1 MLLAYANLT
10 LVTVGLAERA
20 ILGTKIWNKTTNKAV
35 RIERRKSISLCWRL
49 DVLKLQVEMSWL
61 MSYTDIFIEG
71 NQVTWYYSQS
81 NYDNR
86 VLLTG
91 YRFTKTHM
99 YNVNVRSWFEYTWI
113 LNQNQHNFIFTLLS
127 LCWAFVCIVLCD
139 FICLRV
145 NKIKQIL
152 LKTTFCF

>member
-1 MLLAYANLT
+1 MLLTYANLT
-10 LVTVGLAERA
+10 LVTVGQAERA

-61 MSYTDIFIEG
+61 MSYNDIFIEG
-71 NQVTWYYSQS
+71 NQVTWYYSHS

-91 YRFTKTHM
+91 YRFTKTPM

-113 LNQNQHNFIFTLLS
+113 FNQNQHNFIFTLLS
-127 LCWAFVCIVLCD
+127 LCWALFVLFCV
-139 FICLRV
+139 
-145 NKIKQIL
+145 IL
-152 LKTTFCF
+152 SV